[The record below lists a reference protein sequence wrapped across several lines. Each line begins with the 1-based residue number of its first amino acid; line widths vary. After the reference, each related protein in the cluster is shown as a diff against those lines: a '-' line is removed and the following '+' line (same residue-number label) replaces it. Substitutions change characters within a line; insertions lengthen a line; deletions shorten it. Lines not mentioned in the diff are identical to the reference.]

1 MNHWAIEDSETELA
15 RIIQA
20 AEQNEPQIITV
31 NGRATAVVLP
41 MSYYQKRNMPQG
53 RLSEFF
59 RRAPLAEAEID
70 LNQDRHD
77 VY

>member
-1 MNHWAIEDSETELA
+1 MIHWAIEDSETELA

-20 AEQNEPQIITV
+20 AELNEPQIITV
-31 NGRATAVVLP
+31 NGRAAAVVLS
-41 MSYYQKRNMPQG
+41 MSDCQKRNMPQE

-59 RRAPLAEAEID
+59 RRSPLAEAEID